1 MRRIGEEGMRRIG
14 EEEMRRRGEEGMRGK
29 WEWKDLKKE
38 SASEGAFG

>member
-1 MRRIGEEGMRRIG
+1 MRRIGEEGMRRI
-14 EEEMRRRGEEGMRGK
+14 GEEGMRGK